1 MKAWGIADNAR
12 IEMRISNDGGER
24 FSEYWQKVPRAR
36 LAASDDKEGF
46 FCGGSDE
53 KEKALE
59 MLKLRVQSRRL

>member
-1 MKAWGIADNAR
+1 
-12 IEMRISNDGGER
+12 MRISNDGGER

-36 LAASDDKEGF
+36 LDDKEGF